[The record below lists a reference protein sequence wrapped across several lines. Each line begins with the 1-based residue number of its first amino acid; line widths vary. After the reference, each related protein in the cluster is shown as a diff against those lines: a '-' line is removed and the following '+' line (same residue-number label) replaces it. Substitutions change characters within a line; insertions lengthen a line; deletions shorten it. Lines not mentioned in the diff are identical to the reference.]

1 MKNSQHFTDF
11 LKDLV
16 DTFCKKRKR
25 QVLLERNKEYNGILN
40 RLILAEMNGKF
51 KLTNADYTGLF
62 KSQHTIVDTLGTEM
76 RTLIIKLIENPEW
89 LERIRE

>member
-1 MKNSQHFTDF
+1 M
-11 LKDLV
+11 
-16 DTFCKKRKR
+16 
-25 QVLLERNKEYNGILN
+25 LERNKEYNGILN

-62 KSQHTIVDTLGTEM
+62 KSQHIIVDTLGTEM

-89 LERIRE
+89 